1 VRFHCG
7 PGSECELRVQAATP
21 RSVTHVLLVDP
32 DAERRVAFAA
42 LLRRA
47 GCRVAE
53 ATTPLE
59 AIAHLGGSAIQSWV
73 VVITST
79 VPASAMND
87 LRCFLGESDASIDV
101 RVIGNQ
107 SPASAL
113 AWFVTRPV

>member
-1 VRFHCG
+1 
-7 PGSECELRVQAATP
+7 
-21 RSVTHVLLVDP
+21 VL
-32 DAERRVAFAA
+32 
-42 LLRRA
+42 
-47 GCRVAE
+47 
-53 ATTPLE
+53 
-59 AIAHLGGSAIQSWV
+59 
-73 VVITST
+73 VITST